1 MAWFPSLAALGGSSG
16 KRLVAGPQTIGQL
29 KSGTSRLVDAYPYDY
44 AAILRASSP
53 DSGWLAQPLE
63 DAEKNVRVVIIG
75 AGMSGL
81 LSARELLRAGLNV
94 VLYERN
100 QLEQVD
106 SDWHRYSY
114 GRTHSAVRTL
124 DTDTVCELGAMRF
137 PGKAKVTWEVFGDIL
152 GDDTLLQL
160 FPNPGLVPTILCHN
174 GVAHRWMAGSVE
186 APDLPPQFMTV
197 SADVRNAISGI
208 QGGGSNIL
216 DILALLEQPQ
226 LSAEDESRILAFWTE
241 MIERFDKLDLG
252 TWLLGHVAQPN
263 GWTPEQLA
271 IFVNVGFG
279 TGGMGSMFSM
289 GFLEMLRIWLWDYL
303 DEYALPPGVGSGMMA
318 HAMLDKLKD
327 EFGPAGKNTFTVHER
342 HEVQE
347 LGTFVSHDEASVHAG
362 LLVRNLN
369 DQGAQ
374 GHALIPVD
382 ADYVIAAIPHT
393 AMLTMMSLASELSY
407 PRNGSRVEIAING
420 VGHAFHSYFDK
431 SRPSAIYESHI
442 APLKN
447 AVARLHMM
455 NASKSFY
462 VTPQAP
468 WAQGSIL
475 AHSWTRIDNRPVRCL
490 MSEGWTRS
498 SYFIPAIAEDHPGPV
513 SVLLSYTWNLD
524 SIMAR
529 SVLGIAPSQENDA
542 SGNADRTENPAWF
555 GPGFPPEWW
564 RSYRAWASVL
574 PYVKDTTDPVR
585 TTEYFHSILSDKQS
599 DPNAIGIDWQDQ
611 IGATGGFKLDA
622 PGDFSTS
629 NALCNLYLFTQDP
642 AFNSQERDRVY
653 RRIFLSSDS
662 ASNYPGWCE
671 GAFMSGMN
679 AAIGVLANINQS
691 KLKPEPAQ
699 LLLGNPLAT
708 VNRLVPLKPYVR
720 QV

>member
-16 KRLVAGPQTIGQL
+16 TRTMAGPQTIGQL

-44 AAILRASSP
+44 ASILRASSP
-53 DSGWLAQPLE
+53 ESGWLAQPLE
-63 DAEKNVRVVIIG
+63 GVEKDARVVIIG

-81 LSARELLRAGLNV
+81 LTARELLRAGLNV

-106 SDWHRYSY
+106 DDWHRYIH
-114 GRTHSAVRTL
+114 GRTCSFVRKL
-124 DTDTVCELGAMRF
+124 EADTVCELGAMRF
-137 PGKAKVTWEVFGDIL
+137 PAKAKVTWEVFGDIL

-160 FPNPGLVPTILCHN
+160 FPNPGLVPTVLCQD
-174 GVAHRWMAGSVE
+174 GIAHRWLAGSMQ
-186 APDLPPQFMTV
+186 APDLPPQFIKV
-197 SADVRNAISGI
+197 SADVRDAINDI

-216 DILALLEQPQ
+216 QILRLLEQPR
-226 LSAEDESRILAFWTE
+226 LSAEEENRIQAFWTA

-252 TWLLGHVAQPN
+252 TWLLGNVAEPK

-303 DEYALPPGVGSGMMA
+303 DEYALPAGIGSGMIA
-318 HAMLDKLKD
+318 HAILKKLRD

-347 LGTFVSHDEASVHAG
+347 MGVFVSADGGSAQAG
-362 LLVRNLN
+362 LLVRDLN
-369 DQGAQ
+369 KEGVE
-374 GHALIPVD
+374 GVALVPVNTD
-382 ADYVIAAIPHT
+382 HIVAAIPHT
-393 AMLTMMSLASELSY
+393 ALLTMMSLASELSY
-407 PRNGSRVEIAING
+407 PRNGLRVEIPING
-420 VGHAFHSYFDK
+420 VPHAFHSYFDK
-431 SRPSAIYESHI
+431 AWPSAIYKSHI

-447 AVARLHMM
+447 ALARLNMM

-462 VTPQAP
+462 VVPQAP
-468 WAQGSIL
+468 WAQGSTL
-475 AHSWTRIDNRPVRCL
+475 ASTWTHIDGRPIRCL
-490 MSEGWTRS
+490 MSEGWTRA
-498 SYFIPAIAEDHPGPV
+498 SYFIPAIAEDRPGPV
-513 SVLLSYTWNLD
+513 AVLLSYTWNLD

-529 SVLGIAPSQENDA
+529 SVLDIAPSREN
-542 SGNADRTENPAWF
+542 GTLGIADFTESPAWF
-555 GPGFPPEWW
+555 GPGFPQEWW

-574 PYVKDTTDPVR
+574 PYVQNPTRQVR
-585 TTEYFHSILSDKQS
+585 TTVYFHSLLGNRQD

-611 IGATGGFKLDA
+611 IGTGGFKLDA
-622 PGDFSTS
+622 PGDFATS

-642 AFNSQERDRVY
+642 AFNSQARDRVY
-653 RRIFLSSDS
+653 RQIFLSSDS

-679 AAIGVLANINQS
+679 AAIGVLASINQD

-699 LLLGNPLAT
+699 LLQGNPLAA

-720 QV
+720 QP